1 VETRAFNPA
10 VMPVGKVHRQI
21 DMSAQG
27 LKTGVVEPSDRTYVA
42 GYRPDR

>member
-1 VETRAFNPA
+1 MEALTFMPA
-10 VMPVGKVHRQI
+10 VASVGKVHREI

-27 LKTGVVEPSDRTYVA
+27 LETGVVEPPDRIYVA